1 MSTSLPAS
9 RGALP
14 PLGRFAAGAALSPAG
29 PPHARPPEPS
39 ASAACVFSA
48 LPFLAR
54 FAGGASAAPASAA
67 PASAAAAS
75 PSSSA
80 SASAAS
86 PPRFFLPL
94 VASSVKRFRRAC

>member
-39 ASAACVFSA
+39 ASAAFGFSA

-54 FAGGASAAPASAA
+54 FAGGASAA

-94 VASSVKRFRRAC
+94 VASSVKRFRRACEG

>member
-39 ASAACVFSA
+39 ASAAFVFSA

-54 FAGGASAAPASAA
+54 FAGGASDA

-80 SASAAS
+80 SASASASAAS
-86 PPRFFLPL
+86 PPRLFLPL

>member
-39 ASAACVFSA
+39 ASAAFVFSA

-54 FAGGASAAPASAA
+54 FAGGASDAP
-67 PASAAAAS
+67 
-75 PSSSA
+75 
-80 SASAAS
+80 ASAAS